1 MSFGSDTGEDSFG
14 PDWLVAVEHD
24 VMAGFAPEQSGR
36 RTIGRIDAPR
46 FERTGTDFEDDST
59 RGSRRI
65 RTGWISMILN
75 HFDRDIRDWAGG
87 ETVPWAGSTAAGAS
101 CRACP
106 NGEPSPV
113 GAGYGGRKVI
123 DMGGTGG
130 GGLASA
136 GNVHYHV
143 SRPPREVI

>member
-1 MSFGSDTGEDSFG
+1 
-14 PDWLVAVEHD
+14 
-24 VMAGFAPEQSGR
+24 
-36 RTIGRIDAPR
+36 
-46 FERTGTDFEDDST
+46 
-59 RGSRRI
+59 
-65 RTGWISMILN
+65 MILN
-75 HFDRDIRDWAGG
+75 HFDRDIRGWAGG
-87 ETVPWAGSTAAGAS
+87 ETVPWAGGARQQGAS

-113 GAGYGGRKVI
+113 GAGCGRRKVI

-136 GNVHYHV
+136 GNVHYRV